1 MFFQPYRN
9 YVITRQI
16 YNERDFGQVWIKAW
30 VRDAIT
36 DEALVDGVEMTES
49 TDEKGRFKYTFK
61 LPADPNG
68 NGRQL
73 RVITVVYEDSGYTSR
88 NVNYQVE
95 ENNIVVR
102 DMNLLGGGGGGGSD
116 IDYKKVREIVKEEL
130 AKLPPYPELD
140 LSDIKKELKDAKNAI
155 SGLIRGIP
163 EADLS
168 PLEDKISQLVKA
180 ISDIPPVPEPKN
192 FDYSRLEKISTSL
205 KDIKSNISLLEKQPK
220 IERLRDFSEIKKAT
234 SQANKQTELLLN
246 EILDKLDEK

>member
-36 DEALVDGVEMTES
+36 DEALLDGVEMTES
-49 TDEKGRFKYTFK
+49 ADEKGRFKYTFK

-73 RVITVVYEDSGYTSR
+73 RIITVVYEDSGYTSR
-88 NVNYQVE
+88 NINYQVE

-102 DMNLLGGGGGGGSD
+102 DMNIMGHSGGGSD
-116 IDYKKVREIVKEEL
+116 VDYKKVREIVKEEL

-140 LSDIKKELKDAKNAI
+140 ISDIKKQIKDAVKSILSQIRAI
-155 SGLIRGIP
+155 PQTS
-163 EADLS
+163 
-168 PLEDKISQLVKA
+168 LEPIETQISDLVKA
-180 ISDIPPVPEPKN
+180 ITDIPPQKD
-192 FDYSRLEKISTSL
+192 FDYSNFKEL
-205 KDIKSNISLLEKQPK
+205 KDKLTKIQIQISELRPSEK
-220 IERLRDFSEIKKAT
+220 IERLKDFQEIKKAVSET
-234 SQANKQTELLLN
+234 NKQTELLLN
-246 EILDKLDEK
+246 EILDKLDE

>member
-30 VRDAIT
+30 VRDADT
-36 DEALVDGVEMTES
+36 DEALLDGVEMTES
-49 TDEKGRFKYTFK
+49 ADEIGRFKHTFK

-73 RVITVVYEDSGYTSR
+73 RIITVVYEDSGYTSR

-102 DMNLLGGGGGGGSD
+102 DMNIMGHSGGGGSD

-130 AKLPPYPELD
+130 AKLPPFPELD
-140 LSDIKKELKDAKNAI
+140 ISDIKKDIKTSVMAILSQIRAIPDAK
-155 SGLIRGIP
+155 
-163 EADLS
+163 ETDLS
-168 PLEDKISQLVKA
+168 EITLKIDELVKA
-180 ISDIPPVPEPKN
+180 ITNIPPVE
-192 FDYSRLEKISTSL
+192 FDYSKFGEL
-205 KDIKSNISLLEKQPK
+205 KDKLNKIQINIANLRPSEK
-220 IERLRDFSEIKKAT
+220 IERLKDFTEIKRAV
-234 SQANKQTELLLN
+234 SESNKQTELLLN

>member
-30 VRDAIT
+30 VRDADT
-36 DEALVDGVEMTES
+36 DEALVDGVEMTEA
-49 TDEKGRFKYTFK
+49 TDEIGRFKYTFK

-102 DMNLLGGGGGGGSD
+102 DMNIMGHSGGGGSD

-130 AKLPPYPELD
+130 AKLPPID
-140 LSDIKKELKDAKNAI
+140 LSDIKKEIKASVKSILRQLEA
-155 SGLIRGIP
+155 IP
-163 EADLS
+163 EADLT
-168 PLEDKISQLVKA
+168 PIEEQISQLVKA
-180 ISDIPPVPEPKN
+180 ISAIPPVPEPKD
-192 FDYSRLEKISTSL
+192 FDYSEFKTIKDKLSKIQIQIS
-205 KDIKSNISLLEKQPK
+205 DIRPSEK
-220 IERLRDFSEIKKAT
+220 IERLKDFSEIKKAV
-234 SQANKQTELLLN
+234 SEVNKTTELLLN

>member
-30 VRDAIT
+30 VRDADT
-36 DEALVDGVEMTES
+36 DEALVDGVEMTEA
-49 TDEKGRFKYTFK
+49 TDEIGRFKYTFK
-61 LPADPNG
+61 LPADPSG

-102 DMNLLGGGGGGGSD
+102 DMNIMGHSGGGGSD

-130 AKLPPYPELD
+130 AKLPPYPKLD
-140 LSDIKKELKDAKNAI
+140 LSDVIKEIKTSVKSIL
-155 SGLIRGIP
+155 SQIRAIP
-163 EADLS
+163 EADLT
-168 PLEDKISQLVKA
+168 PIEEQIGQLVKA
-180 ISDIPPVPEPKN
+180 ISNIPPAPEPKD
-192 FDYSRLEKISTSL
+192 FDYSKLE
-205 KDIKSNISLLEKQPK
+205 DIKSALKKINTDIVVLEKQPK
-220 IERLRDFSEIKKAT
+220 IERLKDFTEIKKAVSET
-234 SQANKQTELLLN
+234 NKTTELLLN

>member
-16 YNERDFGQVWIKAW
+16 YNERDFGQVWVKAW

-36 DEALVDGVEMTES
+36 DEALLDGVEMEES
-49 TDEKGRFKYTFK
+49 SDEIGRFKYTYK
-61 LPADPNG
+61 LPADPSG

-73 RVITVVYEDSGYTSR
+73 RVISVVYEDSGYVSR
-88 NVNYQVE
+88 NPNYQVE

-102 DMNLLGGGGGGGSD
+102 DMNVMGHSGGGGSD

-130 AKLPPYPELD
+130 DKLPPYPSNG
-140 LSDIKKELKDAKNAI
+140 LSEIRRAIKEAVKTIVREIDN
-155 SGLIRGIP
+155 IP

-168 PLEDKISQLVKA
+168 GIEDNISQLVKA
-180 ISDIPPVPEPKN
+180 ISNIPPQED
-192 FDYSRLEKISTSL
+192 FDYSKIDEIKRKLSILEASVL
-205 KDIKSNISLLEKQPK
+205 DININPK
-220 IERLRDFSEIKKAT
+220 IERLKDYNDIKKAV
-234 SQANKQTELLLN
+234 SEVNKNSETLLN

>member
-36 DEALVDGVEMTES
+36 DEALLDGVEMTES
-49 TDEKGRFKYTFK
+49 ADEIGRFKYTYK

-73 RVITVVYEDSGYTSR
+73 RVITVVYEDAGYTSR

-95 ENNIVVR
+95 ENTVVVR
-102 DMNLLGGGGGGGSD
+102 DMNIMGHSGGGGSD

-130 AKLPPYPELD
+130 AKLPPYPSLN
-140 LSDIKKELKDAKNAI
+140 LSDIKKQIKDAVKSI
-155 SGLIRGIP
+155 LSQIRAIP
-163 EADLS
+163 EVDLTQI
-168 PLEDKISQLVKA
+168 EDNISQLVQA
-180 ISDIPPVPEPKN
+180 ITNIPPQKD
-192 FDYSRLEKISTSL
+192 FDYSNFKDL
-205 KDIKSNISLLEKQPK
+205 KDKLTKIQIQISELRPSEK
-220 IERLRDFSEIKKAT
+220 IERLKDFKDIKKAV
-234 SQANKQTELLLN
+234 SESNKQTELLLN
-246 EILDKLDEK
+246 EILDKLDD